1 WCSGEMQDYDDVLFE
16 CEKRVYADKAAYLC
30 VCGSE
35 SENGSFELFV
45 SKCLDKNVIFDQN
58 ENRLSCEEFSLI
70 FIDSDNKTQYV
81 K

>member
-1 WCSGEMQDYDDVLFE
+1 MITHRFFVEIPVGDGFL
-16 CEKRVYADKAAYLC
+16 KR
-30 VCGSE
+30 
-35 SENGSFELFV
+35 SFEVFV

-70 FIDSDNKTQYV
+70 FINNDNKTQYV